1 MSGTRQETLGKQLSQ
16 TLVAE
21 GRGEALDAES
31 TEAEPLMAKP
41 APENPALAEQS
52 MEEVC
57 DRENLERAW
66 KRVRGNKGGPG
77 VDGMTV
83 DAAKDYLR
91 EHWPNIRAQLLEGTY
106 QPQPVK
112 RVEIPKP
119 DGGVRKLGVPCVVD
133 RLIQQA
139 MLQVLQERWDPT
151 FSEHSYGFRPG
162 RSAHQA
168 VAQAQRYIAEGYNVV
183 VDLDLE
189 RAWKRVRSN
198 KGGPGVD
205 GMTID
210 NAKDYLREHW
220 PNIRAQLLEGTYQP
234 QPVKRVEI
242 PKPDGGIRKLGV
254 PCVVDRLIQQAML
267 QVLQGRWDSTFSEH
281 SYGFRPGRSAH
292 QAVAQAQRYIAEGY
306 NVVVDLDLEKFFDRV
321 NHDSLMARV
330 AARVSDKR
338 VLKLIRAFL
347 NAGVMEDGL
356 VRPVD
361 EGTPQGG
368 PLSPILS
375 NLVLDDLDKELARR
389 GHRFCRY
396 ADDCNIY
403 VRSRRAGERVMA
415 SVSRFLTNKLRLKVN
430 EAKSAVA
437 RPEERKFLG
446 FSISND
452 GSQRRIAPKALDKF
466 KAQIRDMT
474 RRTRGV
480 SLQQLIKE
488 LKPYIVGWRGYFG
501 FCQTPQVLTNL
512 EARIRRRLRLYL
524 WRQWR
529 TGQNRL
535 KELRHR
541 GVPKFHAAVAA
552 GSPTGL
558 WRMSGHPSVQ
568 KALRNDYF
576 DSLGLP
582 RLYVVSA

>member
-1 MSGTRQETLGKQLSQ
+1 MNGMRQKALGEPSPQNLA
-16 TLVAE
+16 TE
-21 GRGEALDAES
+21 GRGEAPDAGAK
-31 TEAEPLMAKP
+31 TAEPSMAKS
-41 APENPALAEQS
+41 APEGPALTERL

-57 DRENLERAW
+57 DRENLESAW
-66 KRVRGNKGGPG
+66 KRVRSNKGGPG
-77 VDGMTV
+77 VDGMTI
-83 DAAKDYLR
+83 DAAKGYLR
-91 EHWPNIRAQLLEGTY
+91 EHWPNIRTQLLEGTY
-106 QPQPVK
+106 KPQPVK

-119 DGGVRKLGVPCVVD
+119 DGGIRKLGVPCVVD

-168 VAQAQRYIAEGYNVV
+168 VAQAQ
-183 VDLDLE
+183 L
-189 RAWKRVRSN
+189 
-198 KGGPGVD
+198 
-205 GMTID
+205 
-210 NAKDYLREHW
+210 
-220 PNIRAQLLEGTYQP
+220 
-234 QPVKRVEI
+234 
-242 PKPDGGIRKLGV
+242 
-254 PCVVDRLIQQAML
+254 
-267 QVLQGRWDSTFSEH
+267 
-281 SYGFRPGRSAH
+281 
-292 QAVAQAQRYIAEGY
+292 YIAEGY

-321 NHDSLMARV
+321 NHDGLMARV
-330 AARVSDKR
+330 AERVTDKR

-347 NAGVMEDGL
+347 NAGVMEEGL

-368 PLSPILS
+368 PLSPLLS

-415 SVSRFLTNKLRLKVN
+415 SVSRFLIDKLRLKVN

-452 GSQRRIAPKALDKF
+452 GSERRIAPKALDKF
-466 KAQIRDMT
+466 KTRIRDMT
-474 RRTRGV
+474 RRTRGI
-480 SLQQLIKE
+480 SLQQMIKE
-488 LKPYIVGWRGYFG
+488 LKPYLLGWRGYFG
-501 FCQTPQVLTNL
+501 FCQTPQVLANL

-529 TGQNRL
+529 TGQNRFA
-535 KELRHR
+535 ELRRR
-541 GVPKFHAAVAA
+541 GVAKFRAAVAA

-558 WRMSGHPSVQ
+558 WRMSGHPAVQ
-568 KALRNDYF
+568 QALRNEYF

-582 RLYVVSA
+582 RLYVSPA